1 MKIKLASAATLTAV
15 LLLSACGSDD
25 DSSSSSDGDSLAVG
39 DCAVVVDPTTAT
51 PELQKVGCEES
62 SAEYSITAVGA
73 TADDLGACDFSIQL
87 DQAYCLGEV
96 GSTVDPVAEAE
107 NQLDYSTLEPGDC
120 TDATV
125 EEPAPTRVIPCDEPD
140 AKSEV
145 LGEASDPFD
154 CEGDVAAQRDGIVV
168 CMQTR

>member
-1 MKIKLASAATLTAV
+1 MKIKSASAAALGAI
-15 LLLSACGSDD
+15 LLLSACGSDEG
-25 DSSSSSDGDSLAVG
+25 SSGGDGGSLAVG
-39 DCAVVVDPTTAT
+39 DCAVVVDPTSAT
-51 PELQKVGCEES
+51 PDLQKVGCEES
-62 SAEYSITAVGA
+62 SAAHGITAVGA

-96 GSTVDPVAEAE
+96 GSTFDPVAEAE

-125 EEPAPTRVIPCDEPD
+125 EDSAPTRVIPCDDPD
-140 AKSEV
+140 AASEV
-145 LGEASDPFD
+145 LGNAEDPFD
-154 CEGDVAAQRDGIVV
+154 CEGNVAAQRDGIIV